1 MNADT
6 KTKTAP
12 EKVLL
17 IGNTPSDL
25 AEELDISPKS
35 LRAWLRTNFSRPAD
49 AKGSRWVL
57 TADQEKA
64 ARKHYTKPKTAE

>member
-1 MNADT
+1 MN
-6 KTKTAP
+6 KTATKP
-12 EKVLL
+12 TVAPAKVQLT
-17 IGNTPSDL
+17 GYTPTDL
-25 AEELDISPKS
+25 AEELGISPKS

-64 ARKHYTKPKTAE
+64 ARKHYTKTKK